1 MRETSTDYLFSA
13 EVNLCLAKIE
23 YFYFSKLKKPVCKQ
37 PDGSVSDSAY
47 YFSQIHLPRNRH
59 RRQKRLVA
67 KKGTVCF
74 SSPENVST
82 VVGPPEQYL
91 AWKKNPKARVKTANI
106 VVDYTGFTTEAQAA
120 FQAAVDIW
128 ETLISSP
135 VTIRISANWETLGTN
150 VLGSATPYTYYR
162 NFDGA
167 QKLDIWYPIALAE
180 KMAGKDLN
188 DTNDPDIYASFNSA
202 QAAWYFGTGDPANK
216 YDLTSVVLH
225 EIGHGLGITHSYEV
239 SSGTGQIQSFF
250 VLPVIYETF
259 LQNASGKNLVEN
271 FTSPS
276 TTLGTQLTSGNLFFN
291 SPSVAAVSSNLARI
305 YAPATYTA
313 GSSIAHLN
321 ESTYPAGDAN
331 SLMTPSFSAGEINH
345 NPGPLAMA
353 MLNDMGWNEIHVTH
367 TAISNTETVNQDF
380 NVVCQIVK
388 DTNYDP
394 NSVKLTYT
402 INSVLQPALTMT
414 ATSNADEFSVAIP
427 KPVTPSVVTDYAYYI
442 SVNDNSGRS
451 FSSPGKVWTQGT
463 ATHTDGAY
471 AFQAGPD
478 KKPPHITH
486 TPVTFIKATDTQL
499 PITAILTDN
508 IGINSAAVQYKI
520 NGTLQS
526 DVAMAK
532 TSDSTY
538 KATLNLT
545 VVDGDVISY
554 RIKVIDSSVAQNESD
569 APSASTFYLVNVV
582 GLLPTQ
588 DNYSNNFNSTTTDF
602 FGDNLFSVFMPSGF
616 NNGCIN
622 TSHPYPA
629 SDPKDSIS
637 YVYQLRVPIKL
648 KASTQATLKFDE
660 IVLVEPGEAGSTWPD
675 PGKFYDYVIVEGS
688 KDGGVTWRK
697 LINGYDC
704 RDQSVWLSKWKSS
717 LDANQQ
723 NSLAVGDPSLYKTRT
738 LNMLTTGYFKAGDEI
753 VIRFRLM
760 SDQLAD
766 GWGWAIDNLKIQIDE
781 TPPTILHNLVD
792 FVYTKTP
799 SFDITVTASDAS
811 GLQSLSVDYSKNNG
825 STSNSSFTILPNVT
839 EYTLNLSDPSL
850 KDGDEVEYRI
860 NATDNVGNSVTFPST
875 GFFKV
880 AALNFKNGVKSYTT
894 DFNTTNTDFVGNFFS
909 VNTATGF
916 SNPAINSAHPYQS
929 GFGLDNTTD
938 YSFIL
943 KNPIVLNS
951 ASTGNTKMI
960 FSEVLIAESG
970 TSTTKDY
977 AVVEGSKDKGV
988 TWHAFL
994 TPYSS
999 SANAVWQNAY
1009 SAGSSG
1015 ASSMFKTKVI
1025 DLTQSGDFVAGDSV
1039 VIRFRFHVDAQN
1051 SSWGWAI
1058 DDLSIQGTITALE
1071 DLQNQVS
1078 VYPNPVSSDY
1088 INLSLPEGTKT
1099 SSIEVMN
1106 SLGQLVSGHDLDS
1119 LVMQQQIYVG
1129 NLHGGVYLLK
1139 INVDEKV
1146 VTKKIIVSR

>member
-1 MRETSTDYLFSA
+1 MQATRWINVVLGLLLVTSSFAQKSA
-13 EVNLCLAKIE
+13 PKAE
-23 YFYFSKLKKPVCKQ
+23 
-37 PDGSVSDSAY
+37 
-47 YFSQIHLPRNRH
+47 
-59 RRQKRLVA
+59 RLVA
-67 KKGTVCF
+67 KNRTVCF
-74 SSPENVST
+74 SSPEKVST
-82 VVGPPEQYL
+82 VIGPPEQYL

-150 VLGSATPYTYYR
+150 VLGSASPYTYYR
-162 NFDGA
+162 NFQGA
-167 QKLDIWYPIALAE
+167 QKLGIWYPIALAE
-180 KMAGKDLN
+180 KMTGKDLN
-188 DTNDPDIYASFNSA
+188 DSSEPDIYASFNSA
-202 QAAWYFGTGDPANK
+202 QAAWYYGTGDPANK

-250 VLPVIYETF
+250 AFPVIYETF
-259 LQNASGKNLVEN
+259 LQNGAGTNLVEN

-291 SPSVAAVSSNLARI
+291 SPLVAGVSSNLAKI

-321 ESTYPAGDAN
+321 ESTYPAGNVN
-331 SLMTPSFSAGEINH
+331 SLMTPSFSSGEINH
-345 NPGPLAMA
+345 NPGPLTMA
-353 MLNDMGWNEIHVTH
+353 LLNDMGWNELHVKQ
-367 TAISNTETVNQDF
+367 TALSNTETVNQDF

-388 DTNYDP
+388 DTDYDP
-394 NSVKLTYT
+394 GSVKLTYA
-402 INSVLQPALTMT
+402 INSVNPTTITMT
-414 ATSNADEFSVAIP
+414 ATGNADEFSGTIP
-427 KPVTPSVVTDYAYYI
+427 KPTDGSVVTDYAYFI
-442 SVNDNSGRS
+442 SVKDNSGRS
-451 FSSPGKVWTQGT
+451 FSSPGKLWVQGT

-471 AFQAGPD
+471 TFEAGPD
-478 KKPPHITH
+478 TKPPHITH
-486 TPVTFIKATDTQL
+486 TPVTFIKASDTQL
-499 PITAILTDN
+499 PITAVLTDN
-508 IGINSAAVQYKI
+508 IGINSAVVQYKI
-520 NGTLQS
+520 NGTIQT
-526 DVAMAK
+526 DVAMVN
-532 TSDSTY
+532 TTDSTY
-538 KATLNLT
+538 KATLNIT
-545 VVDGDVISY
+545 VADGDVISY
-554 RIKVIDSSVAQNESD
+554 RIKVVDKAVAQNESN
-569 APSASTFYLVNVV
+569 APSASTFYSVNVV

-588 DNYSNNFNSTTTDF
+588 DSYSNNFNSATTDF
-602 FGDNLFSVFMPSGF
+602 FGDNLFSVSTPSGF
-616 NNGCIN
+616 SNGSIN

-648 KASTQATLKFDE
+648 KASSLATLKFDE
-660 IVLVEPGEAGSTWPD
+660 IVLVEPGESGSTWPD

-697 LINGYDC
+697 LVNGYDC
-704 RDQSVWLSKWKSS
+704 RDQSVWLSKWNSN
-717 LDANQQ
+717 LDANKQ

-760 SDQLAD
+760 SDQLSY
-766 GWGWAIDNLKIQIDE
+766 GWGWSIDNLKIQIDE
-781 TPPTILHNLVD
+781 TPPTILHNQVD

-799 SFDITVTASDAS
+799 NFDITVNASDAS
-811 GLQSLSVDYSKNNG
+811 GLQSLSINYSVNNG
-825 STSNSSFTILPNVT
+825 SSSSYPFTILPNVT
-839 EYTLNLSDPSL
+839 EYTLNLNFPGL
-850 KDGDEVEYRI
+850 KDGDEVEYHI
-860 NATDNVGNSVTFPST
+860 EASDKVGNSATFPSS
-875 GFFKV
+875 GSFKV
-880 AALNFKNGVKSYTT
+880 AALNFKGGVKTYTT
-894 DFNTTNTDFVGNFFS
+894 DFNTANTDFVGNFFS

-916 SNPAINSAHPYQS
+916 STSAINSAHPYQN
-929 GFGLDNTTD
+929 GFGLDNTTN
-938 YSFIL
+938 YSYIL
-943 KNPIVLNS
+943 KNPIVLNT
-951 ASTGNTKMI
+951 AATGNTKMI

-970 TSTTKDY
+970 TSSLKDY

-988 TWHAFL
+988 TWHQLL

-999 SANAVWQNAY
+999 SAYAVWQNAY

-1015 ASSMFKTKVI
+1015 ASSMFKTRVI

-1058 DDLSIQGTITALE
+1058 DDLSIQGTITGLE
-1071 DLQNQVS
+1071 DLQNQVT

-1119 LVMQQQIYVG
+1119 LVMQQQVYVG